1 MIIPHRGGRAGGSL
15 LPLSEKLAPRKRTG
29 LEFIYGAGESAA
41 EVIVG
46 SGVTTWKPR
55 AAVAQ
60 DGDDLWRGGATAQ
73 QFFSDPF
80 ISDAPV
86 RLWEAFKNPQS
97 VQPSS
102 IAAGRAGGWFAA
114 RQTVCIDGIVGHVRR
129 NRARR
134 QRQVGRT
141 SHTAFGL
148 LQQSATPRGQASV
161 GVQHLQPRR
170 IAASVA
176 SLWFFIGE
184 PSQTAQVTPIGAGQ
198 VAAIGESQILADEA
212 GDGRLDGSG
221 ADSHPGLQIA
231 GAGLEYH
238 TRFVP
243 GTSTYVEGAAEKNP
257 MIRRGYS
264 RDHRPDCEQLVIALI
279 VNNEGFPFSYETFD
293 GNRTDVSTMETI
305 LRMVERK
312 YGKARRIWVFDRGI
326 VSEENLAAIRKRDG
340 QYLTGT
346 PRSQMKQF
354 EAELLKEDWTQ
365 VRPEVEVKKVAIPQG
380 EETYILCRTSG
391 RKEKE
396 KAIRNR
402 FSNSMETALKG
413 LEKAIA
419 TGRLKDRNKME
430 RRLGKIQA
438 RHPQVND
445 LYDVALKDTAE
456 GVRLFWQ
463 IKEDRKN
470 WRESR
475 EGAYLLRTNLQ
486 AETAE
491 ELWSKYM
498 QLTEAEA
505 SFRALKSE
513 LSIRPLFHQLEP
525 RVKAHVMVA
534 FLGYALWVTLKH
546 LLKRRPAIVPKP
558 SASGVENAQPMTP
571 MKAIALLSTL
581 QSADIVLPTTD
592 GREIR
597 LRRITEPTA
606 EQKSLLRQ
614 LGISLPEHLQFHREC
629 SADSAIA

>member
-1 MIIPHRGGRAGGSL
+1 MFLRSHGRKKDGKEHTYWSLVETVRTPDGPRQKTVCYLGELNSSAQARWLTTVEVFNEQGEAQQLKLFPSHVEPPSDDPQVARVLLNKVRLERTRQFGSCFL
-15 LPLSEKLAPRKRTG
+15 GVELWKR
-29 LEFIYGAGESAA
+29 LELDRFFEQAVDGESADVPWSRVA
-41 EVIVG
+41 ALLAINRLCAPG
-46 SGVTTWKPR
+46 SELAIEQRWYPST
-55 AAVAQ
+55 AM
-60 DGDDLWRGGATAQ
+60 DDL
-73 QFFSDPF
+73 
-80 ISDAPV
+80 
-86 RLWEAFKNPQS
+86 
-97 VQPSS
+97 
-102 IAAGRAGGWFAA
+102 
-114 RQTVCIDGIVGHVRR
+114 
-129 NRARR
+129 
-134 QRQVGRT
+134 
-141 SHTAFGL
+141 
-148 LQQSATPRGQASV
+148 
-161 GVQHLQPRR
+161 
-170 IAASVA
+170 
-176 SLWFFIGE
+176 
-184 PSQTAQVTPIGAGQ
+184 
-198 VAAIGESQILADEA
+198 
-212 GDGRLDGSG
+212 
-221 ADSHPGLQIA
+221 LQIDDGKINDTRLYRCLDRILPHKTKLERHLKNRYGELF
-231 GAGLEYH
+231 GAEFDVLLYDL
-238 TRFVP
+238 
-243 GTSTYVEGAAEKNP
+243 TSTYVEGAAEKNP
-257 MIRRGYS
+257 MVRRGYS

-326 VSEENLAAIRKRDG
+326 VSEENLAAIRKRGG

-365 VRPEVEVKKVAIPQG
+365 VRPEVEVRKVAIPQG

-396 KAIRNR
+396 RAIRNR
-402 FSNSMETALKG
+402 FSNRMETALKG
-413 LEKAIA
+413 LEKTIA
-419 TGRLKDRNKME
+419 AGRLKDRNKME

-445 LYDVALKDTAE
+445 LYDVSLKDTAE
-456 GVRLFWQ
+456 GVRLFWE

-546 LLKRRPAIVPKP
+546 WLKRRPAIVPTP
-558 SASGVENAQPMTP
+558 SANGVENAQPMTP

-614 LGISLPEHLQFHREC
+614 LGISLPDHLQFHRDC